1 MSYMNKSKKSRNTK
15 MSGGGCG
22 CSGGNDAPSTSSTSA
37 PSPFSI
43 FKGGSSC
50 GGEPASLNGVPL
62 RSFYGGKDESQN
74 PLYAQVASRLS
85 GGKKSKKSKSKRKS
99 RRTKSKR
106 KQKKIK
112 GGFGLMDSGPTF
124 ELHPTN
130 TMV

>member
-1 MSYMNKSKKSRNTK
+1 
-15 MSGGGCG
+15 
-22 CSGGNDAPSTSSTSA
+22 
-37 PSPFSI
+37 
-43 FKGGSSC
+43 
-50 GGEPASLNGVPL
+50 LNGVPL

-74 PLYAQVASRLS
+74 PQYAQVASRLS
-85 GGKKSKKSKSKRKS
+85 GGKKSKRKS

-112 GGFGLMDSGPTF
+112 GGLGFAGFMNSDPTF